1 VKKTIQNITG
11 TVIFV
16 MLMTMGSLALASHH
30 FESPLSKAYPAYDL
44 TDLFVF
50 ESASPGKTVFILDV
64 NPQTGDSGN
73 SAFGESGLYNIHIAT
88 DTQMSGG
95 LTLTF
100 RNSNGNMVVGK
111 IDQSNPA
118 LGVEGS
124 QLGMA
129 RVGEATMFDNGMQ
142 IWSGAA
148 KDPFV
153 GNAVGITKFR
163 AELKEG
169 KYDENAFDNAEDL
182 FGTLYSSIIVI
193 EVSNSMLPENIHVFA
208 TSAMQMDRKWM
219 QVNRLANVLMTH
231 LFLLGDEATS
241 LEHVSHRPNEDNQR
255 LLWVSST
262 IARANALAKS
272 QKDPIAYG
280 DAMAARLLPDMI
292 PYKVGSKAHY
302 GVDKFNGRPTT
313 DDAMDIVLSIFTGKA
328 LTDKANTFGHHPK
341 IFPYVVPVADK
352 P

>member
-1 VKKTIQNITG
+1 
-11 TVIFV
+11 
-16 MLMTMGSLALASHH
+16 MTMGSLALASHH

-64 NPQTGDSGN
+64 NPQTGDSG
-73 SAFGESGLYNIHIAT
+73 SPAFDESGLYNIHIAT
-88 DTQMSGG
+88 DAQMSGG
-95 LTLTF
+95 FTLTL

-111 IDQSNPA
+111 IDQANPA

-148 KDPFV
+148 LDPFV
-153 GNAVGITKFR
+153 GNAAGITKFR

-169 KYDENAFDNAEDL
+169 KYNEAAFDNAEDF
-182 FGTLYSSIIVI
+182 FGKLYSSIIVI
-193 EVSNSMLPENIHVFA
+193 EMPNSMLPKNIHVFA
-208 TSAMQMDRKWM
+208 TSAMQMDGKWM
-219 QVNRLANVLMTH
+219 QVNRLAHVLMTH

-241 LEHVSHRPNEDNQR
+241 LEHVSHRPNEDSQR
-255 LLWVSST
+255 LLWVAST
-262 IARANALAKS
+262 ITRATTLAKS
-272 QKDPIAYG
+272 QKNPIAYG

-302 GVDKFNGRPTT
+302 GVKSFNGRPTT
-313 DDAMDIVLSIFTGKA
+313 DDGMETALSIFAGKA
-328 LTDKANTFGHHPK
+328 LTDKVNTFDHHPK
-341 IFPYVVPVADK
+341 TFPYVVPVAK
-352 P
+352 TQ